1 MSDLFDAA
9 PLTGHVPLAAALR
22 PETLD
27 DVIGQQAITAPGSI
41 LRRRIAAKALG
52 SIILYGPP
60 GIGKTTIARAVGN
73 MLGKEFRPL
82 HATRDGVKELRKIAD
97 EARIRPLLIFVDE
110 VHRFSATQ
118 ADDLL
123 SICEEG
129 TADFVGATTG
139 NPYHALPPA
148 LVSRST
154 ILKLEPMS
162 IEDMEVVVRRGIAHL
177 AAQGLEVTMTPEQ
190 VRLIAGRSGGDARRA
205 LTTLESLAIG
215 HGVGQDGNAI
225 AITEAMLEE
234 AYASAAINHD
244 RSGDQHYDVVSAF
257 VKSMRGSDPDATLY
271 WLARLIH
278 AGEDPRY
285 IARRIMIH
293 ASEDVGLADNTAL
306 QTAVAASQAVEKI
319 GYPES
324 QIILAHAALHVARAP
339 KSGSVTRGIGAAL
352 GHVTSQPPAPV
363 PLHLRDAHYKGAE
376 KLGHVG
382 YLFPHD
388 DPRGWVEQVYAPGIS
403 KGDFYQSDA
412 REAATFEKRADA
424 FWEGVTGAAQPR
436 RPQRQDK

>member
-1 MSDLFDAA
+1 MSDLFDSA
-9 PLTGHVPLAAALR
+9 PRSGHQPLAAVLR

-27 DVIGQQAITAPGSI
+27 DIIGQDAIVAPNSI
-41 LRRRIAAKALG
+41 LQRRIRAGALG
-52 SIILYGPP
+52 SVILYGPP
-60 GIGKTTIARAVGN
+60 GVGKTSIARAVGN

-82 HATRDGVKELRKIAD
+82 HATRDGVKELRKLAD

-139 NPYHALPPA
+139 NPYHALPAA

-154 ILKLEPMS
+154 ILMLEPMS
-162 IEDMEVVVRRGIAHL
+162 IEDMEKVVRRGIDHL
-177 AAQGLEVTMTPEQ
+177 RAGGMDIEVSGPQ
-190 VRLIAGRSGGDARRA
+190 VKTIAGRSGGDARRA
-205 LTTLESLAIG
+205 LTTLESLTVG
-215 HGVGQDGNAI
+215 HEGGQVL
-225 AITEAMLEE
+225 ITESMLEE

-257 VKSMRGSDPDATLY
+257 VKSMRGSDPDATLFY
-271 WLARLIH
+271 LARLIH

-306 QTAVAASQAVEKI
+306 QTAVAAASAVEKI
-319 GYPES
+319 GYPEAR
-324 QIILAHAALHVARAP
+324 IILAHAALHVARAP
-339 KSGSVTRGIGAAL
+339 KSNSACRGISAAL
-352 GHVTSQPPAPV
+352 AAIESGSAGVV
-363 PLHLRDAHYKGAE
+363 PKHLRDAHYKGAE
-376 KLGHVG
+376 ALGHVG
-382 YLFPHD
+382 YQFPHAD
-388 DPRGWVEQVYAPGIS
+388 ARGWSDQEYVPGL
-403 KGDFYQSDA
+403 KLGAFYQSDA
-412 REAATFEKRADA
+412 RAGGTFEKRADQ
-424 FWEGVTGAAQPR
+424 FWEELTGRSQP
-436 RPQRQDK
+436 KTFE